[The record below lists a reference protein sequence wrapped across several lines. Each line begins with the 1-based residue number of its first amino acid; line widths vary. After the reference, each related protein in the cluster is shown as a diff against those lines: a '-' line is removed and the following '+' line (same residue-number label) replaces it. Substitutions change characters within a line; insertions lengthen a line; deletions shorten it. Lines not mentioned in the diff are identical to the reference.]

1 MLKKLKFVVDKILES
16 LLGTLIVVMVILA
29 LWQIFT
35 RYILKNPA
43 SFTTEFLRY
52 ALLWLALLAAAYC
65 FGKKAHLAIVFL
77 KEKFS
82 GKLLLIINI
91 FTELTII
98 FFALTVLVYGGTQ
111 GVIMAK
117 AEMSPT
123 LFIPISY
130 IYIVF
135 PVSGVFIVFYS
146 LINLI
151 DLFTDK
157 KINQTEEVTQSTM

>member
-1 MLKKLKFVVDKILES
+1 MYT
-16 LLGTLIVVMVILA
+16 LLVCMVFIA
-29 LWQIFT
+29 LWQIFS
-35 RYILKNPA
+35 RHILRDSP

-82 GKLLLIINI
+82 GKLLLIINLL
-91 FTELTII
+91 TELTVI
-98 FFALTVLVYGGTQ
+98 FFAIAVLVYGGSQ
-111 GVIMAK
+111 GVSMAM

-123 LFIPISY
+123 LRVPIGYIYLVFPISGM
-130 IYIVF
+130 F
-135 PVSGVFIVFYS
+135 MVFYS

-151 DLFTDK
+151 DLFRDK
-157 KINQTEEVTQSTM
+157 EVDNDYDYEVTQSTM

>member
-1 MLKKLKFVVDKILES
+1 
-16 LLGTLIVVMVILA
+16 MVILA

-91 FTELTII
+91 FIELTII
-98 FFALTVLVYGGTQ
+98 IFAIYVLFYVCTH
-111 GVIMAK
+111 GVILTN
-117 AEMSPT
+117 AELNT
-123 LFIPISY
+123 
-130 IYIVF
+130 
-135 PVSGVFIVFYS
+135 
-146 LINLI
+146 NLY
-151 DLFTDK
+151 LP
-157 KINQTEEVTQSTM
+157 